1 MAGRKQRSRIEK
13 IRTKAWITRV
23 MFRAGFKTQ
32 YQFEQ
37 VWDQRSLALP
47 SEEQRSAPRLDRL
60 KDGEEMSPSAE
71 TLAAVE
77 RYFPG
82 TRHVYDTGPGQYP
95 LWEVLEGSVERAG
108 ALLRR
113 HITAFDHLS
122 HQPPLTIYAETV
134 FSVYFSESLAGVD
147 FVQWYTGKERNV
159 ITELLAPH
167 IVTLEHPLGDNAC
180 AGFSVDDMVV
190 ILAAHR
196 VCLFVGVMPPL
207 STYCLYGAVKV
218 LYQLL
223 LPWGIAQQTIDY
235 INDMKDGWH
244 ESPLQ
249 S

>member
-1 MAGRKQRSRIEK
+1 MVGRKQRTRVEQ

-47 SEEQRSAPRLDRL
+47 LDQQRSAPRLDRL
-60 KDGEEMSPSAE
+60 KDGVEMSPSAE

-82 TRHVYDTGPGQYP
+82 TRHVYDTGPGQHP
-95 LWEVLEGSVERAG
+95 LWNVLEGSVEDAG

-113 HITAFDHLS
+113 VITAFDHLS
-122 HQPPLTIYAETV
+122 HQPPLTIYASTV
-134 FSVYFSESLAGVD
+134 FSVYFPEPLDGVD
-147 FVQWYTGKERNV
+147 FMQWHLGKERNV
-159 ITELLAPH
+159 IAERLAPK
-167 IVTLEHPLGDNAC
+167 IVTLEYPLADNAC

-190 ILAAHR
+190 MLAAHR
-196 VCLFVGVMPPL
+196 VSLFVGVMPPL
-207 STYCLYGAVKV
+207 SSYCLYGAVEV

-235 INDMKDGWH
+235 INDMRDRWH